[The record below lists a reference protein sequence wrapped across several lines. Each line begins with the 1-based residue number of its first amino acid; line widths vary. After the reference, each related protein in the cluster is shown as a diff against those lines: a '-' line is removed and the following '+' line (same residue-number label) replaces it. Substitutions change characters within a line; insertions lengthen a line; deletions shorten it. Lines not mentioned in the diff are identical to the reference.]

1 MAEIKSHATITDQ
14 SGNRMPVLV
23 QSNTGNKIFVQSTDP
38 AASATDGDIWIQT
51 T

>member
-1 MAEIKSHATITDQ
+1 MADIKVAATLADQ

-38 AASATDGDIWIQT
+38 AASAADGDIWIQT
-51 T
+51 P